1 MEEEEKIHNIPSLE
15 EGRKDTMPASAE
27 QFFRAPPPPWGSTS
41 ELGFMENI
49 GIGI

>member
-1 MEEEEKIHNIPSLE
+1 MEEEEKIHNIPSPE

-27 QFFRAPPPPWGSTS
+27 QIFRAPPWGSTS
-41 ELGFMENI
+41 EQGFMENI